1 MHLEVFSDFALLEE
15 VLTNGSLVLKALQ
28 RSLQVVLLQSIP
40 VFILVLHLIN
50 LRESSLPYLFDNLV
64 LPDLLLAFLIITT
77 L

>member
-1 MHLEVFSDFALLEE
+1 MHLEVFSDFALLEK

-28 RSLQVVLLQSIP
+28 RSLQVVLLQRIP

>member
-64 LPDLLLAFLIITT
+64 LPDLLLAFLIITA